1 MYSLY
6 AHTVSDRRFPM
17 TTPVPSNSLSRLR
30 QHYRP
35 SRTRVP
41 AWLRR
46 VWLWF

>member
-1 MYSLY
+1 MKQTLR
-6 AHTVSDRRFPM
+6 APA
-17 TTPVPSNSLSRLR
+17 LR

-35 SRTRVP
+35 ETDRVP

>member
-1 MYSLY
+1 MPKAAL
-6 AHTVSDRRFPM
+6 APA
-17 TTPVPSNSLSRLR
+17 LR

-35 SRTRVP
+35 APDRVP